1 MKKGR
6 HLTICSVLRVM
17 FHIKIRLRQEET
29 NLQTSTTT
37 ESCFPSLP
45 FNNKTTLASSGAIW
59 SRRWASR
66 GSSPART
73 SCCCCPRTSPPS
85 STSRGWRW
93 VSTRLLIYLYLYT
106 YLLSFY
112 LSTYLHTT
120 FIYLIIYLGVV
131 PRLRGVLRADRPRGQ
146 TRQVASYSHASH
158 LNLLY
163 FIIFSCHKSQ

>member
-1 MKKGR
+1 MFR
-6 HLTICSVLRVM
+6 SNLEPQVSLQRFLPREDIVLLLPEDKPTV
-17 FHIKIRLRQEET
+17 FDIQRLEVGVY
-29 NLQTSTTT
+29 TSTY
-37 ESCFPSLP
+37 
-45 FNNKTTLASSGAIW
+45 
-59 SRRWASR
+59 
-66 GSSPART
+66 
-73 SCCCCPRTSPPS
+73 
-85 STSRGWRW
+85 
-93 VSTRLLIYLYLYT
+93 LLIYLYT